1 MQRFFII
8 CLSTMFCRGFRNVDF
23 KNTPKKST
31 IWCKNSLV
39 VFFFRFWHCKYA
51 RIHNQIKSNVT
62 SKYTPN
68 SIVETKPI
76 IMPNW
81 AAQDAAWLLLRI
93 NQWIQVQKHYLKI
106 EMYTRLEA
114 SSRFTYVLCKL
125 CYLFPLIM
133 LNPSKNFASSK
144 IYLKYMFALSSHY
157 HIQFHG

>member
-1 MQRFFII
+1 MWISKIHQ
-8 CLSTMFCRGFRNVDF
+8 
-23 KNTPKKST
+23 KSLLFDAK
-31 IWCKNSLV
+31 ILWLF
-39 VFFFRFWHCKYA
+39 FFFRFWHCKYA